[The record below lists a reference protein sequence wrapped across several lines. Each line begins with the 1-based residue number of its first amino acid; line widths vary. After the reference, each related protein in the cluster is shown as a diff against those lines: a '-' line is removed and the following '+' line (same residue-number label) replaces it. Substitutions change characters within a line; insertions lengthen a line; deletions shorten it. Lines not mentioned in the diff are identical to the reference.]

1 MKGNERSE
9 QDDLDYICSAAFA
22 PVDCALKHP
31 GEHATGERPGSE
43 RSDFFGIR
51 SGKRR
56 IAFLL
61 SSEKKRKETCKMI
74 LIILLGMFAVAALS
88 DLISLPVPGHVPGQ
102 AFAMLVSEMLKSC
115 RRKSQDD

>member
-1 MKGNERSE
+1 MRCFGSY
-9 QDDLDYICSAAFA
+9 LCA
-22 PVDCALKHP
+22 DCRFGCADTCRP
-31 GEHATGERPGSE
+31 ATSRDQK

-61 SSEKKRKETCKMI
+61 PSEKKRKETCKMI

>member
-1 MKGNERSE
+1 
-9 QDDLDYICSAAFA
+9 
-22 PVDCALKHP
+22 
-31 GEHATGERPGSE
+31 
-43 RSDFFGIR
+43 
-51 SGKRR
+51 
-56 IAFLL
+56 
-61 SSEKKRKETCKMI
+61 MI